1 MGSGYGCTCDYCY
14 TKCPQCRAKMD
25 AANEAEYLREIRDWT
40 VESIVRLAKRLGVEL
55 DKPPDK
61 RDY

>member
-1 MGSGYGCTCDYCY
+1 MGAGDGCTCDYSY
-14 TKCPQCRAKMD
+14 TCPQCRAKMD